1 MGIDFQQRANLG
13 DPLFVPGLDV
23 YQAQMVNETTAEGI
37 RARLSDTS
45 TLQIS
50 GYDPLGLESIET

>member
-1 MGIDFQQRANLG
+1 MI
-13 DPLFVPGLDV
+13 
-23 YQAQMVNETTAEGI
+23 NETTAEGI
-37 RARLSDTS
+37 RARLSDYS